1 MVYDK
6 SYYELLLLIENK
18 IQSIESKSQEVALPD
33 NLRVQLENIKQAAD
47 SAYQEIEKLRLQSG
61 LDEDSYA
68 NVVEKYERIQDLSKQ
83 ISALQQVSNGN
94 NQLAANELI
103 KLNAELLKL
112 TGDIGDELGMQ
123 GASTSDIIQNATD
136 LYDKYKD
143 QKDILELQRRE
154 LIKIEREQNK
164 ILEQTKEWKK
174 MLMVLKKV
182 INNLQVLLKNL
193 LM

>member
-1 MVYDK
+1 M
-6 SYYELLLLIENK
+6 
-18 IQSIESKSQEVALPD
+18 
-33 NLRVQLENIKQAAD
+33 
-47 SAYQEIEKLRLQSG
+47 QSG

-83 ISALQQVSNGN
+83 ISALQQASNGN

-143 QKDILELQRRE
+143 QKIFWNYNVENLLK
-154 LIKIEREQNK
+154 LNVNK
-164 ILEQTKEWKK
+164 IRY
-174 MLMVLKKV
+174 
-182 INNLQVLLKNL
+182 
-193 LM
+193 